1 MITFP
6 YIHIE
11 GSVGKEFCQEHK
23 LDSGSMIYKKTTAWH
38 DGRYYKSIFQLF
50 LNKEEYEKIYEGF
63 GRVNWDIGIHFYG
76 GYYIYI
82 NKQEQFDRAITYLG
96 L

>member
-23 LDSGSMIYKKTTAWH
+23 LDSGSMIYKKTKIKGSSTAWH
-38 DGRYYKSIFQLF
+38 VPDRDKEVVNKDGSWNDKW
-50 LNKEEYEKIYEGF
+50 E
-63 GRVNWDIGIHFYG
+63 D
-76 GYYIYI
+76 
-82 NKQEQFDRAITYLG
+82 
-96 L
+96 